1 MRHSRAAF
9 HWFYSSF
16 SEHNPKMCGNLI
28 LQAWIS
34 DPDYRQFAREL
45 NATWKILG
53 RKMSP
58 LVAANP
64 DRYTLIP
71 LPNPVVVPGG
81 RFR

>member
-1 MRHSRAAF
+1 MHS
-9 HWFYSSF
+9 
-16 SEHNPKMCGNLI
+16 
-28 LQAWIS
+28 LQMVKCIS
-34 DPDYRQFAREL
+34 DPDYRQFARDL